1 MTAIRHEFPNGKAS
15 GKRQRAGPG
24 EVALHRLVQTARLL
38 FCACLFLFVF
48 HGGSNNQSIF

>member
-24 EVALHRLVQTARLL
+24 EVALHRLVQTARL

-48 HGGSNNQSIF
+48 HGGSDNQSIF